1 MRKRWKLREPD
12 REDKMRQA
20 DKKRGAALGQGTEP
34 GAPCLLLLD
43 IFMTAY
49 RTTNSVHRL

>member
-1 MRKRWKLREPD
+1 MRKQWKLREPD